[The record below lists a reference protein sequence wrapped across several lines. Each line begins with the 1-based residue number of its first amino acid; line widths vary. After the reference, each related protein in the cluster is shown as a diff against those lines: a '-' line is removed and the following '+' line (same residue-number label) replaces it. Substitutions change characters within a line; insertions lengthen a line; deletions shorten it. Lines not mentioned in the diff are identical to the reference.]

1 MSSNSTEISPESN
14 FKNKLKKIKLAN
26 NSYGYIDPTWK
37 PSFHEL
43 EKGVNEAAESI
54 EKTKANL
61 LYSSQN
67 NPALRL
73 LLYETDSTNTKILRK
88 WSELLFRLSIA
99 QQIIQKCIQGQKINI
114 SYIKETYS
122 NIPEYVIM
130 HIIKAIQIMNSP
142 NAIPT
147 KRIIEILS
155 LDPIRYERL
164 DTWKMTKIEYIDT
177 MLKGF
182 LNCHL
187 VISCSA
193 YRQRMKEKVYVIIDQ
208 NDKYGIYRE
217 NIDKTG
223 NIKNT
228 IEHLGIS
235 MPTKPSEIKK
245 IMDKMKILGPRQS
258 MIWFIN
264 ELMDTLMYD
273 FDWQETA
280 KYAVFVYN
288 TLCRIK

>member
-99 QQIIQKCIQGQKINI
+99 QQIIQKCIQEQLHSFKQFICRRSSIAGDVHE
-114 SYIKETYS
+114 SGS
-122 NIPEYVIM
+122 ASCFHVI
-130 HIIKAIQIMNSP
+130 
-142 NAIPT
+142 
-147 KRIIEILS
+147 
-155 LDPIRYERL
+155 
-164 DTWKMTKIEYIDT
+164 
-177 MLKGF
+177 
-182 LNCHL
+182 
-187 VISCSA
+187 
-193 YRQRMKEKVYVIIDQ
+193 
-208 NDKYGIYRE
+208 
-217 NIDKTG
+217 
-223 NIKNT
+223 
-228 IEHLGIS
+228 
-235 MPTKPSEIKK
+235 
-245 IMDKMKILGPRQS
+245 
-258 MIWFIN
+258 
-264 ELMDTLMYD
+264 
-273 FDWQETA
+273 
-280 KYAVFVYN
+280 
-288 TLCRIK
+288 

>member
-1 MSSNSTEISPESN
+1 
-14 FKNKLKKIKLAN
+14 
-26 NSYGYIDPTWK
+26 
-37 PSFHEL
+37 
-43 EKGVNEAAESI
+43 
-54 EKTKANL
+54 
-61 LYSSQN
+61 
-67 NPALRL
+67 
-73 LLYETDSTNTKILRK
+73 
-88 WSELLFRLSIA
+88 
-99 QQIIQKCIQGQKINI
+99 
-114 SYIKETYS
+114 
-122 NIPEYVIM
+122 M

-164 DTWKMTKIEYIDT
+164 NTWKMTKLEYVDT

-217 NIDKTG
+217 KIDKT
-223 NIKNT
+223 NNVLST
-228 IEHLGIS
+228 IEHLGII
-235 MPTKPSEIKK
+235 MPSNPAEIKK
-245 IMDKMKILGPRQS
+245 IMDKMKILGPRES